1 MYVEKRSNPVASPI
15 VRGYLS
21 FVQGGQRRVGVGVKQ
36 APPLVAVELRGL
48 VRDMRRH
55 ARMLP
60 TAAER
65 IAMIRD
71 VVIFCVTFHTMESC
85 FKLSVAVALK
95 VLQPTGDELSLI
107 HI

>member
-1 MYVEKRSNPVASPI
+1 M
-15 VRGYLS
+15 
-21 FVQGGQRRVGVGVKQ
+21 
-36 APPLVAVELRGL
+36 VAVELRGL

-95 VLQPTGDELSLI
+95 VLQPTGDEGIISIFYSGRRYEVPPKRLW
-107 HI
+107 